1 MVLTALTTF
10 ERASLAEPEIPTAEI
25 LTKNANA
32 IKDAK
37 PLFEVSFYKSYSSG

>member
-10 ERASLAEPEIPTAEI
+10 EQASLAEPEIATTEI
-25 LTKNANA
+25 LTKKA

-37 PLFEVSFYKSYSSG
+37 PLFEVSSLVNF